1 MSEDTTNPKDRIGVT
16 KPDLSLVPPS
26 AIIEEARALEDGAG
40 KYGPYNWR
48 DKHVRARV
56 YIAAAKRH
64 MDSWLDGENHSRDTR
79 YVRLTADEEFLGS
92 HGLLQ
97 GDVTRVAD
105 EGSADVGDTLTG
117 FVDVVYVTSGVEGT
131 NELVLLGPG
140 QYETVREPVHHLG
153 HARACLG
160 IIIDAESIGALV
172 DDRPHRGA
180 AGDMIKRY
188 TKKG

>member
-1 MSEDTTNPKDRIGVT
+1 MSDDTTNPKDRLGVA

-26 AIIEEARALEDGAG
+26 AIIEEARALEDGAV

-48 DKHVRARV
+48 EKKVRARV

-64 MDSWLDGENHSRDTR
+64 MDSWLDGENFSRDTR

-92 HGLLQ
+92 YGLLQ
-97 GDVTRVAD
+97 GDVTRVVD
-105 EGSADVGDTLTG
+105 EGSADIGSSLTG
-117 FVDVVYVTSGVEGT
+117 YVTVVYVASGVEGS
-131 NELVLLGPG
+131 NELIMLSPE
-140 QYETVREPVHHLG
+140 QYETVREPVHHLA

-172 DDRPHRGA
+172 DDRPTRGA
-180 AGDMIKRY
+180 AGDLIKRY